1 MAFTL
6 VGYRESVDTG
16 GVLTQINAI
25 PDQHITFDNKDILV
39 PDWANNFIQAVSI
52 STAITQ
58 SRVSSPSLRQRSELD
73 LYPNGIST
81 ENEIITGLMNRYERP
96 IALTPGEGLRFSV
109 AETASGGT
117 NCIGLVWLEGERT
130 PAPDGEVETIKATS
144 STIVTPSTWS
154 LCKLDLSQQLRAGKY
169 AIVGLRVQ
177 SASIIA
183 ARLVIPGSS
192 YRPGV
197 LGSRASAH
205 VRVDVTST
213 MRLGNWGEFEHTFVP
228 QLEVLSAREDASQT
242 VYLDVIKIT

>member
-6 VGYRESVDTG
+6 VGYRETVDTG

-144 STIVTPSTWS
+144 STTVTPSTWS

-177 SASIIA
+177 SASLIA

-205 VRVDVTST
+205 MRVDVTST

-228 QLEVLSAREDASQT
+228 QLEVLSARADTSQT

>member
-6 VGYRESVDTG
+6 VGYRETVDTG

-96 IALTPGEGLRFSV
+96 VELTAGEGLRFSV
-109 AETASGGT
+109 AETASEGT

-130 PAPDGEVETIKATS
+130 PAPDGEVETIRATS
-144 STIVTPSTWS
+144 STTTTPHRWT
-154 LCKLDLSQQLRAGKY
+154 LCKIDLSQQLRSGKY
-169 AIVGLRVQ
+169 AIVGLRVE
-177 SASIIA
+177 SASLLA
-183 ARLVIPGSS
+183 ARLVIPGSA

-197 LGSRASAH
+197 IGSTAAYK
-205 VRVDVTST
+205 VIDDVTSN

-228 QLEVLSAREDASQT
+228 QLEVLTSSPDTAQT
-242 VYLDVIKIT
+242 VYLDIIKIT